1 MVQRVARQGVR
12 DQVVLGVGEHGQV
25 RVEAISHIDEMYD
38 KLFRIELSSWY
49 EDEALWPQD
58 RSLKT
63 FWEWFDVEVHST
75 LLDTVDAD
83 IMNSPVDVDED

>member
-1 MVQRVARQGVR
+1 MTNGQWET
-12 DQVVLGVGEHGQV
+12 QVL
-25 RVEAISHIDEMYD
+25 ANYMYD

-58 RSLKT
+58 RSLKA

-75 LLDTVDAD
+75 LLDTVDTD